1 MNPEDTPPSADSAGP
16 STSRTLEKG
25 LRLLGLFDAEH
36 PQWSLR
42 ELREATG
49 ESKTTVLRLTKTL
62 ETLGYLARDPRTGR
76 LRLGAGIL
84 KLSYVNS
91 IHNELVRLAVPHMRR
106 LSEVAN
112 QPIDLTVR
120 IEQDSFMT
128 LYDVAPR
135 FVRPQAPV
143 GRIIHPGLTTAAS
156 KIFTAFQ
163 PEETWDSVLAEVVR
177 PLTERTIT
185 DTNQLREQLVRARW
199 EGVAFD
205 IGESS
210 TELAG
215 VGAPVFG
222 PEGDVIAVISVV
234 APVERSGSVEM
245 AEYANVA
252 RDGAANLSQE
262 LGAPLD
268 RVAFLRNRQS

>member
-1 MNPEDTPPSADSAGP
+1 MNPEDSAPTADSAGS

-36 PQWSLR
+36 QQWSLR
-42 ELREATG
+42 ELREASG

-62 ETLGYLARDPRTGR
+62 EGLGYLVRDPRTGR
-76 LRLGAGIL
+76 LRLGASIL

-91 IHNELVRLAVPHMRR
+91 IHNELVRLAVPHMRG
-106 LSEVAN
+106 LSETTN
-112 QPIDLTVR
+112 QPIDLAVQ
-120 IEQDSFMT
+120 IERDSFMT

-143 GRIIHPGLTTAAS
+143 GRTIHPGLTTAAS
-156 KIFTAFQ
+156 KVYAAFQ
-163 PEETWDSVLAEVVR
+163 PEETWDDILAEVVR

-185 DTNQLREQLVRARW
+185 DLKQLREQLVRARQK
-199 EGVAFD
+199 GVAFD

-210 TELAG
+210 IELAG

-222 PEGDVIAVISVV
+222 VDGAVVAVISVV
-234 APVERSGSVEM
+234 APVERSGS
-245 AEYANVA
+245 AEVAGYADAV
-252 RDGAANLSQE
+252 RDAAADLSEE
-262 LGAPLD
+262 LGAPLE
-268 RVAFLRNRQS
+268 RVAFLRNRLG

>member
-1 MNPEDTPPSADSAGP
+1 MKSEESSPPGDSAAS

-36 PQWSLR
+36 PQWSLK

-62 ETLGYLARDPRTGR
+62 EALGYLARDARTGR
-76 LRLGAGIL
+76 LRLGAGVL

-91 IHNELVRLAVPHMRR
+91 TNNELVRVAVPHMRR
-106 LSEVAN
+106 LSETTN
-112 QPIDLTVR
+112 QPVDLTVQ
-120 IEQDSFMT
+120 IEQNSFMT
-128 LYDVAPR
+128 LYDVTPR
-135 FVRPQAPV
+135 FVRVQAPI
-143 GRIIHPGLTTAAS
+143 GRITHPGLTTAAS

-163 PEETWDSVLAEVVR
+163 PEETWGDVLACVVE
-177 PLTERTIT
+177 PLTQRTIT
-185 DTNQLREQLVRARW
+185 DPKQLREQLVRATQ

-210 TELAG
+210 NELAG

-222 PEGDVIAVISVV
+222 FEGDVVAVISIV
-234 APVERSGSVEM
+234 APIERSGSPELSD
-245 AEYANVA
+245 YANTV
-252 RDGAANLSQE
+252 RDIAADLSQE
-262 LGAPLD
+262 LGAPFE
-268 RVAFLRNRQS
+268 RVAFLRNRFS